1 MEPFIVLRRKGPQ
14 GQATEITDIH
24 EVTARDPFHALLMCA
39 KPVEI
44 ATWKKVSMPRSLRL
58 VDPSLPNARGLAS
71 HFLEAIADV

>member
-1 MEPFIVLRRKGPQ
+1 MEPFIVLRRKAKEGKPSD
-14 GQATEITDIH
+14 ITDIH

-39 KPVEI
+39 KPVEV

-71 HFLEAIADV
+71 HFLEAFADV